1 MQRRTYPES
10 KSKGKVST
18 HKHTKG
24 TENQLNQKIGKR
36 IEKKKQGMTESE
48 KIDQR
53 NSYRTT
59 PHENAA

>member
-36 IEKKKQGMTESE
+36 IEKK
-48 KIDQR
+48 R
-53 NSYRTT
+53 NK
-59 PHENAA
+59 E